1 MSLLSGD
8 TTPKQNTTP
17 PPVADIKYYYD
28 WGDPFNPTRGAKEK
42 PEMFDFFD
50 GGEVNSFSVDDLI
63 EMLKKD

>member
-1 MSLLSGD
+1 MLFRS
-8 TTPKQNTTP
+8 
-17 PPVADIKYYYD
+17 KYYYD